1 MVIWSNS
8 KPLSFNSS
16 RIGRYVKDS
25 IIFIFG
31 YLLKGVIIT
40 VVKKSMFELAV
51 TVVWNAQLTY
61 CYIISG
67 LKKAGKFAN
76 LQQIINGA
84 HMDLMIAKVIK
95 IKSGI
100 QTKALELF
108 VPSGILGISTAI
120 RLRHLTYFKA
130 ILVMSVMKQHLPRIV
145 HMGNQG
151 LAHTFVQENVLS
163 EIENSNIKMSRDHI
177 SEISVDAQTKRN
189 KKRIN
194 FSEMLIED
202 KEIVEDGLLT

>member
-8 KPLSFNSS
+8 KPLSFNIS

-40 VVKKSMFELAV
+40 VVKKSLFELAV
-51 TVVWNAQLTY
+51 TVAWKAQLTY
-61 CYIISG
+61 CYIIFG
-67 LKKAGKFAN
+67 LKKAIKFAN
-76 LQQIINGA
+76 PRQIINGA
-84 HMDLMIAKVIK
+84 QLDIMMARVIK
-95 IKSGI
+95 VKSEI
-100 QTKALELF
+100 QTNVLGLF

-120 RLRHLTYFKA
+120 RLRRLTYIMA
-130 ILVMSVMKQHLPRIV
+130 ILVMSAIMQYLQRIV
-145 HMGNQG
+145 HSGDQG
-151 LAHTFVQENVLS
+151 RAHTFVQENVLP
-163 EIENSNIKMSRDHI
+163 EIENSDIKKSRDDT
-177 SEISVDAQTKRN
+177 SERLVEGQTKKN

>member
-1 MVIWSNS
+1 MVLWSNS
-8 KPLSFNSS
+8 KPLSFNTS

-40 VVKKSMFELAV
+40 LVKKFMFELAV
-51 TVVWNAQLTY
+51 TVAWNTQLTY
-61 CYIISG
+61 CYTIFG
-67 LKKAGKFAN
+67 LKKAIKFAN
-76 LQQIINGA
+76 PRQIINGA
-84 HMDLMIAKVIK
+84 QMNLTMAKVIE
-95 IKSGI
+95 IKSEI

-120 RLRHLTYFKA
+120 RLRHLTYIKA
-130 ILVMSVMKQHLPRIV
+130 ILVMSAIKQYLPSIV
-145 HMGNQG
+145 HVGDQG
-151 LAHTFVQENVLS
+151 RAHTFVQENVLP
-163 EIENSNIKMSRDHI
+163 EIENSDIKKSRDHI
-177 SEISVDAQTKRN
+177 SERLVEGQTKRN